1 MGIQHVENIM
11 KIGTI
16 ATIAIALSLGI
27 TSPPARAQENLKAS
41 VSLSLQDAPVRRT
54 VEAIFKQAGIKN
66 YVIDNEVAGFVTLT
80 LTEQPLE
87 SALKLV
93 MRASSLPLTYTVENG
108 VWIVK
113 PRHIA
118 PPTAPAPPEIFA
130 TAAPASGPHY
140 ERINLTYLDPAD
152 LDKILGGIVY
162 VRQFTRQGG
171 TGSAGTGAM
180 RGNGGTLGFG
190 TSGIQG
196 QPSPPS
202 SLRQP
207 GGSSMGGR

>member
-1 MGIQHVENIM
+1 M

-16 ATIAIALSLGI
+16 ATIAIAFSLGL
-27 TSPPARAQENLKAS
+27 TSTPVRAQESLKAS

-54 VEAIFKQAGIKN
+54 IETIFKQAGIKN
-66 YVIDNEVAGFVTLT
+66 YVIDNEVAGVVTLT
-80 LTEQPLE
+80 LTDQPLE

-113 PRHIA
+113 PRRITPPTPA
-118 PPTAPAPPEIFA
+118 PAEPLLATAPAP
-130 TAAPASGPHY
+130 SGPHY

-152 LDKILGGIVY
+152 LEKLLGGLVY
-162 VRQFTRQGG
+162 IRQFTRQGG
-171 TGSAGTGAM
+171 TGSAGVGAM
-180 RGNGGTLGFG
+180 RGNGGVIGLGTAG
-190 TSGIQG
+190 G
-196 QPSPPS
+196 QSQPGGPVG
-202 SLRQP
+202 QP